1 MTNEEKKELTE
12 EEMYEG
18 LLELSEEEAKKKF
31 FEEETKR
38 RIRLCETLAELR
50 FKMIMESGPNVE
62 YIMALG
68 EAIEIFQ
75 TDILLFQEEGDE

>member
-18 LLELSEEEAKKKF
+18 PLELFEEELRKKF

-50 FKMIMESGPNVE
+50 FKMIMECGPNVE

-75 TDILLFQEEGDE
+75 DEVEAWQESEE